1 MRRSIAEMVDR
12 GCGEVMLE
20 AEVTNAG
27 ALRLYAALGFVR
39 DKRLLRYYLN
49 GNDAF
54 RLKLLLPRWEEGA
67 EEEEEVGGEAAA
79 ATTLE
84 ELRIR

>member
-1 MRRSIAEMVDR
+1 
-12 GCGEVMLE
+12 MLE

-27 ALRLYAALGFVR
+27 ALRLYANLGFIR

-54 RLKLLLPRWEEGA
+54 RLKLLLPRRGGSVEA
-67 EEEEEVGGEAAA
+67 EEEAEAVG
-79 ATTLE
+79 TLE
-84 ELRIR
+84 ALQLTS

>member
-1 MRRSIAEMVDR
+1 M
-12 GCGEVMLE
+12 E

-27 ALRLYAALGFVR
+27 ALRLYANLGFIR

-54 RLKLLLPRWEEGA
+54 RLKLLLPRRGGSVEA
-67 EEEEEVGGEAAA
+67 EEEAEAVG
-79 ATTLE
+79 TLE
-84 ELRIR
+84 ALQLTS